1 MKRGPASPDRAGS
14 NPAQPVSAS
23 SVPVLSVTGVRYTAI
38 VMILHWVMAIGI
50 LALLGIGLVMVH
62 GSLDPGTMFRLF
74 QLHKSIGITI
84 LLAAL
89 LRLVWRLFHH
99 PPVLPSG
106 MRVLEKR
113 LARFGHWALYGEMLF
128 LPLSGWALVSS
139 SVFAIPTVLYGV
151 VPWPD
156 LPYLPHLA
164 DKKPVEDFFATLH
177 AYGAWGL
184 IVLIA
189 LHVGAAL
196 RHHFMLRDD
205 VLRRMLPWRAIP
217 VSAKEKP

>member
-1 MKRGPASPDRAGS
+1 MKRGPVSPDRAGS
-14 NPAQPVSAS
+14 NPAQPATAS
-23 SVPVLSVTGVRYTAI
+23 SVSALSVAGGRYTAI
-38 VMILHWVMAIGI
+38 AMILHWIMALGI
-50 LALLGIGLVMVH
+50 LALLGIEFVMVH

-74 QLHKSIGITI
+74 QLHKSIGITT

-99 PPVLPSG
+99 PPTLPPDMPG
-106 MRVLEKR
+106 LEKR

-151 VPWPD
+151 IPWPD
-156 LPYLPHLA
+156 LPYLA
-164 DKKPVEDFFATLH
+164 DKKPVEDFFTTLH

-217 VSAKEKP
+217 VSAKEKS